1 MTVTVYEQPPGVPCN
16 QCRMT
21 KRELDKLGVPYGV
34 EVLEGANLEAAKAL
48 GHLSAPVVVVERHG
62 ETESWA
68 GFIPEKIKGLAGE
81 ARG

>member
-1 MTVTVYEQPPGVPCN
+1 MTVTVYEQPPEVD
-16 QCRMT
+16 CRMCVMT
-21 KRELDKLGVPYGV
+21 KRALDKLDIPYTT

-48 GHLSAPVVVVERHG
+48 GHMSAPVVVVERHG

-81 ARG
+81 ALG

>member
-1 MTVTVYEQPPGVPCN
+1 MTVTVYEQPPEVDCR

-21 KRELDKLGVPYGV
+21 KNLLDKLGVPYTV
-34 EVLEGANLEAAKAL
+34 EVLEGANLDAARAL
-48 GHLSAPVVVVERHG
+48 GHLSAPVVIVERHG

-68 GFIPEKIKGLAGE
+68 GFVPDKIKGLAGE